1 MSEIK
6 LVRCEPKVC
15 PPSCEEAGQVAEL
28 VIGCTMESED
38 GKNSAYIDGIKQF
51 DPCITVEYLN
61 DNLSDI
67 CSQYIANQGWEK
79 SLTSQIEAQAKQN
92 VGIENYQMPE
102 VILVDKEPE
111 EGSPANPT
119 NPDLPEPEQ
128 TPEPVV
134 DDVDEEEDT
143 SEE

>member
-6 LVRCEPKVC
+6 LVRCEPRIC

-28 VIGCTMESED
+28 VIGCTMDSED
-38 GKNSAYIDGIKQF
+38 GNNSAYIDGIKQF
-51 DPCITVEYLN
+51 DPCITVEDLN
-61 DNLSDI
+61 ANLSDI
-67 CSQYIANQGWEK
+67 CSQFIANQDWEK
-79 SLTSQIEAQAKQN
+79 QLTSQLEAQAKQN
-92 VGIENYQMPE
+92 VNIPDWQAPE

-119 NPDLPEPEQ
+119 NPVEPEP

-134 DDVDEEEDT
+134 KDDSTNDEEVNDA
-143 SEE
+143 

>member
-6 LVRCEPKVC
+6 LVRCEPRIC

-28 VIGCTMESED
+28 VIGCTLESED
-38 GKNSAYIDGIKQF
+38 GLHSSYIDGIKQF
-51 DPCITVEYLN
+51 DPCITVEELN
-61 DNLSDI
+61 ANLSDI

-79 SLTSQIEAQAKQN
+79 QLTSQLEAQAKQN
-92 VGIENYQMPE
+92 VNISDWQAPE
-102 VILVDKEPE
+102 VVLVDKEPE

-119 NPDLPEPEQ
+119 EPVEPEP

-134 DDVDEEEDT
+134 DEVDEEEDT